1 MIACNSRSARVVAR
15 NYLVSVQDDNLH
27 WMRRVFYSRER
38 IAVPF
43 GKGITQRDEI
53 IAKRSI
59 VGGALF
65 ETIIA
70 LGWTRSDYWWTG
82 QFHFARII
90 AQSMCLAVPKFRVIR
105 IETDR
110 TIRLV

>member
-1 MIACNSRSARVVAR
+1 MRRDNTWQPLACVVTR
-15 NYLVSVQDDNLH
+15 NNLVIVRDDNL
-27 WMRRVFYSRER
+27 RVGCVACSVRER

-59 VGGALF
+59 VAGALF

-70 LGWTRSDYWWTG
+70 LG
-82 QFHFARII
+82 
-90 AQSMCLAVPKFRVIR
+90 
-105 IETDR
+105 
-110 TIRLV
+110 